1 MHYNYLCK
9 QNICQSQK
17 NRKKDKFVHSWISSP
32 EIAYCSKTMIWWLLY
47 EESVGMFCVLCRKH
61 DTCNL
66 QNKSKVFNKTPSVRY
81 KQSVILDHANTD
93 QHKTAVTLELTS
105 RTSVFQKSFDERQAV
120 ADENLKAA
128 CFALYWLMKE
138 ELPNCKFSS
147 LIMLVEKMG
156 HPAIKHFKYTGA
168 GTERERLY

>member
-1 MHYNYLCK
+1 
-9 QNICQSQK
+9 
-17 NRKKDKFVHSWISSP
+17 
-32 EIAYCSKTMIWWLLY
+32 
-47 EESVGMFCVLCRKH
+47 
-61 DTCNL
+61 
-66 QNKSKVFNKTPSVRY
+66 VRY
-81 KQSVILDHANTD
+81 KQSAILDHANTD

-128 CFALYWLMKE
+128 FFALYWLMKE

-156 HPAIKHFKYTGA
+156 HPTIKHFKSTGA
-168 GTERERLY
+168 GTERER